1 MTMRLLPA
9 DSWGSKQQT
18 LGFSWFQPPQCH
30 IGMKTSESLRYPLSQ
45 LCHLER
51 APFHL
56 QVLLVSPGD
65 LKHFDSHMEVSD
77 KMDGLQWKI
86 LLRWM
91 IQGYHHFRKPPYIIM
106 KSQLLVRKLSYESHL
121 IGMLRWIL
129 GKLLEGSQNFK
140 AQLDGFIADISFHWQ
155 KF

>member
-1 MTMRLLPA
+1 MRWQYVAIKRRVVEKEERERETHRMTMRLLPA

-30 IGMKTSESLRYPLSQ
+30 SGMKTSESLRYPLSQ

-65 LKHFDSHMEVSD
+65 LKHFDSHLEVSG
-77 KMDGLQWKI
+77 KMDGL
-86 LLRWM
+86 
-91 IQGYHHFRKPPYIIM
+91 
-106 KSQLLVRKLSYESHL
+106 
-121 IGMLRWIL
+121 
-129 GKLLEGSQNFK
+129 
-140 AQLDGFIADISFHWQ
+140 
-155 KF
+155 